1 LGTVKK
7 PRRTPAR
14 EMLLASELGREGRIF
29 EERDVIQLLKS
40 AIEREGDQTSFA
52 RRHGIDRTHLNQILN
67 RKKQINR
74 AVMKALGLRKVYA
87 PE

>member
-1 LGTVKK
+1 MKK

-14 EMLLASELGREGRIF
+14 EILLASELGREGRIF
-29 EERDVIQLLKS
+29 EERDVIQLLKW
-40 AIEREGDQTSFA
+40 AIEREGDQGAFA
-52 RRHGIDRTHLNQILN
+52 RRHGIDRSYFNQILN

-74 AVMKALGLRKVYA
+74 SVMKALGLRKVYA